1 MSLAAPL
8 RHLRRFRRDESGNF
22 IMLFG
27 ISIVPIL
34 GLTGAAVDY
43 SRASKA
49 RAELNAAIDSA
60 ALMAARDASK
70 LTDAELT
77 ARINNWIKGNLSP
90 DTAAKFGSASITIDR
105 VSRTV
110 NITGHIDVDT
120 SVARVIGQNS
130 IAVSS
135 ANQSSWGTKKIEL
148 ALALDNTGSMAGSKL
163 TALKTATRDLLKI
176 MQDAVTEPDQV
187 KVSMI
192 PFHTQ
197 VRMPTSYKNANWLR
211 WDVAKKNSKPAVYP
225 QKGSWEGCIS
235 DRDSPY
241 DASDA
246 LVVDTNVTTKYPA
259 AFCQYTLATSVPLT
273 NDWAALNSAVDTM
286 IASGNTN
293 VTMGV
298 AWGWASLSDTVPLA
312 EGKAANTP
320 RLTKYMIVLTDGDN
334 TENRFTGDGNIIDGR
349 TAQACANAKAA
360 GIQIYT
366 IRVINGDANLLR
378 NCASSP
384 GMYYDVQNASQLSP
398 VFKKIASEIAAVRLT
413 M

>member
-1 MSLAAPL
+1 MWLPAPL
-8 RHLRRFRRDESGNF
+8 HHLCRFWRDESGNF
-22 IMLFG
+22 AMLFG
-27 ISIVPIL
+27 ISLVPVL

-49 RAELNAAIDSA
+49 RAELSAAIDSA

-77 ARINNWIKGNLSP
+77 SRINNWIKNNLSP
-90 DTAAKFGSASITIDR
+90 ETAAKFGTASIAIDR
-105 VSRTV
+105 VNRTV
-110 NITGHIDVDT
+110 NISGNIDVDT
-120 SVARVIGQNS
+120 SIARVIGQNS

-148 ALALDNTGSMAGSKL
+148 ALALDNTGSMSGSKL
-163 TALKTATRDLLKI
+163 SALKTATRDLLKI

-197 VRMPTSYKNANWLR
+197 VRMPASYKNANWLR
-211 WDVAKKNSKPAVYP
+211 WDVPKKGTTKTFP
-225 QKGSWEGCIS
+225 QKSTWDGCIA
-235 DRDSPY
+235 DRDNPH

-246 LVVDTNVTTKYPA
+246 LVVDTNNTTKYPA
-259 AFCQYTLATSVPLT
+259 AFCQYSLATSVPLT
-273 NDWAALNSAVDTM
+273 NDWTALNNAVDTM

-334 TENRFTGDGNIIDGR
+334 TENRFTNNGTTIDGR
-349 TAQACANAKAA
+349 TSQACTNAKAA

-384 GMYYDVQNASQLSP
+384 SMYYDVQSASQLSP
-398 VFKKIASEIAAVRLT
+398 VFKKIASEIASVRLT